1 MSTYIHFTEQQKQQ
15 ARQTELCELL
25 RNQGEQLK
33 RSGSEYEWRNGS
45 EKVTIRGNLW
55 FHQYERVGG
64 DAIDF
69 VRKFYGT
76 DYAGAMEYLLGS
88 SSGVL
93 KAAPTVQKKEKA
105 PFSVPT
111 ANSNMRRVYA
121 YLLAKRGIDKEV
133 LDTFVRHGI
142 IYESAKY
149 HNAVFVGKDKAGNPC
164 HASLRGTGTQSSY
177 RGNQPNSIPEY
188 SFHWNGTS
196 ECLYLFEAPID
207 MLSYISMHKENWQC
221 HSYAAACGVSDRVLF
236 RMLEDVPNIRKV
248 YLCLDND
255 AAGQTATDKISL
267 KLYAKGIESEVLVP
281 SQKDWNEDL
290 LYPNQNIE
298 SEVTTSCQALRL

>member
-1 MSTYIHFTEQQKQQ
+1 MPYIHFTEQQKQQ
-15 ARQTELCELL
+15 ARQTDLCELL
-25 RNQGEQLK
+25 RRQGEQLK

-76 DYAGAMEYLLGS
+76 DYAGAMQYLLGS

-93 KAAPTVQKKEKA
+93 KTAQPVQKKEKV
-105 PFSVPT
+105 PFSLPT
-111 ANSNMRRVYA
+111 ANGNMRRVYA
-121 YLLAKRGIDKEV
+121 YLLNSRGIDKEV
-133 LDTFVRHGI
+133 LDTFVRHGL

-149 HNAVFVGKDKAGNPC
+149 HNAVFVGKDKVGNPC
-164 HASLRGTGTQSSY
+164 HASLRGTGVQSSY
-177 RGNQPNSIPEY
+177 RGNLPNSIPEY

-196 ECLYLFEAPID
+196 DNLYLFEAPVD
-207 MLSYISMHKENWQC
+207 MLSYISMHKTGWQC

-236 RMLEDVPNIRKV
+236 QMLEDAPNIRKV

-255 AAGQTATDKISL
+255 AAGQAAADKISL
-267 KLYAKGIESEVLVP
+267 KLYAKNIETEVLVP
-281 SQKDWNEDL
+281 SRKDWNEVL
-290 LYPNQNIE
+290 LFPQTNIN
-298 SEVTTSCQALRL
+298 SEVNEKCQALRL

>member
-1 MSTYIHFTEQQKQQ
+1 MPYIHFTEQQKEQ
-15 ARQTELCELL
+15 ARQTDLCELL
-25 RNQGEQLK
+25 RSQGEQLK
-33 RSGSEYEWRNGS
+33 HSGSEYEWRNGS

-93 KAAPTVQKKEKA
+93 KVAQPVQKKEKA
-105 PFSVPT
+105 PFSLPT
-111 ANSNMRRVYA
+111 ANGNMRRVYA
-121 YLLAKRGIDKEV
+121 YLLNSRGIDKEV
-133 LDTFVRHGI
+133 LDTFVRHGL

-149 HNAVFVGKDKAGNPC
+149 HNAVFVGKDNNGKAC
-164 HASLRGTGTQSSY
+164 HASLRGTGYQSSY
-177 RGNQPNSIPEY
+177 CGNEPNSIPEH

-196 ECLYLFEAPID
+196 DRLYLFEAPID
-207 MLSYISMHKENWQC
+207 MLSYISMHKDNWQQ

-236 RMLEDVPNIRKV
+236 QMLEDVPNIRKV

-255 AAGQTATDKISL
+255 AAGQAATDKISL
-267 KLYAKGIESEVLVP
+267 KLYAQGISTEVLVP
-281 SQKDWNEDL
+281 SRKDWNEDL
-290 LYPNQNIE
+290 LHPPKNIE
-298 SEVTTSCQALRL
+298 SEVSSHCQTL